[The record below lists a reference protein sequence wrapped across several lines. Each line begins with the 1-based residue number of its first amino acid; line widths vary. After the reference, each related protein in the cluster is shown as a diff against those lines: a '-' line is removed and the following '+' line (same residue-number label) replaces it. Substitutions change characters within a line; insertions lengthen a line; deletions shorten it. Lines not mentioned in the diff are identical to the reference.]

1 MPSSIKPEEILGVA
15 TRMDFGMKAPEGAT
29 LWEQLWAAES
39 IDNVIVSVGRAATR
53 LSTEPKETPPP
64 EFNVLDSLTPA
75 EQLNASDY
83 ALVKSEKELAEKR
96 LRISRE
102 LELRQQLGNGPLPT
116 LVASSIAVLT
126 DPTSYIP
133 IAGAVGKGGRLAK
146 MARVGAISAAEIAA
160 QEAALRATQET
171 RTIEESLTAVL
182 LGGAFGMGLGAI
194 VAGRGGARVAG
205 AVDKPSAA
213 RAVVQDALEPLRM
226 AEPKAAGAAPT
237 PPKLT
242 PEDTELAPAMGA
254 VTVIKNTLAKVGL
267 APASFHLMT
276 SRFHSARLAAMELV
290 DVGMTTKGMLKGRE
304 PPRAAEINIEAHQTA
319 IVRANQAIDLA
330 YLEHRQAGGR
340 MSRGDFEDSIWLA
353 WSRGDKFDDP
363 HVQKAA
369 NELRPVLTQY
379 ADAAR
384 AVNILEETT
393 VKTGKGY
400 APRFL
405 NQDLVKAD
413 LAKFKEIVLED
424 LKTKNPKEDT
434 VILRDMAQRIINTV
448 LSAPNGFIP
457 PNLKLKGPGPRGSL
471 KEKTWDIADEKIEKY
486 VVKNAKAVMAR
497 YIRTMAADIEM
508 AKQFGVVDPTE
519 TLTARIHDEAVAM
532 AEKAKTP
539 KESKQ
544 ILDESKTMIDVVG
557 RMVARVRGTN
567 MPVTPIFRNLSSAAR
582 SARNL
587 AFSIRL
593 GGVSLAS
600 IPDAGSI
607 VMKEG
612 LARTM
617 APVFA
622 DMLRGFKAIKMS
634 KREAQELGA
643 ALDAFNNDTSLK
655 RFGIESRNEFQTGW
669 EKVEQVTQGIASI
682 AAKLFLINPWNG
694 AMKSVVT
701 MVHGTRTL
709 RTAQKIARGEKLT
722 KFETLNL
729 ARTGLSQE
737 DAMRIADQA
746 EYWEVLGS
754 GVSQTILPNT
764 HLWKNQAAVE
774 AYRQATLRRT
784 RDLIITPGAGD
795 TPQWTQTTVGQS
807 IFQFKN
813 FSAASTTRLLV
824 SGLQARDMAAMNGAL
839 LMVGLGAMSVILRDI
854 ATNGEVKDRTPEQ
867 FIADAIDRS
876 GLASMFFEFNSLMD
890 KGLGISPVSLA
901 TGAEPSRFAGR
912 GLLEQLA
919 GPTAGMVTD
928 AAAVAAGLINGDV
941 TQSDLN
947 KLRRFIPLNNA
958 FYLGW
963 AFTKI
968 EQGIADA
975 FGLPEKQS
983 RPRPLAAGLPNQ

>member
-1 MPSSIKPEEILGVA
+1 MPGSIKPEEVLGVR
-15 TRMDFGMKAPEGAT
+15 TRMDFGMETPEGAT
-29 LWEQLWAAES
+29 LWEQIWAAENL
-39 IDNVIVSVGRAATR
+39 DNVIVSAGRAAGR
-53 LSTEPKETPPP
+53 LSTEPKKPPSP
-64 EFNVLDSLTPA
+64 DFNVLDRLTPT
-75 EQLNASDY
+75 EQLNAADY

-96 LRISRE
+96 QRIIRE
-102 LELRQQLGNGPLPT
+102 REMRQQLGDGPLPA

-126 DPTSYIP
+126 DPTSYLP
-133 IAGAVGKGGRLAK
+133 LAGAAGKAGKLTK
-146 MARVGAISAAEIAA
+146 IARVGAITATEVAA
-160 QEAALRATQET
+160 QEAALQATQET

-182 LGGAFGMGLGAI
+182 LGGAFGMGLGA
-194 VAGRGGARVAG
+194 VVVGRGGAKLAG

-226 AEPKAAGAAPT
+226 AEPQAAGSAPA
-237 PPKLT
+237 PRLT

-254 VTVIKNTLAKVGL
+254 VTLIKNTIAKIGL

-290 DVGMTTKGMLKGRE
+290 DVGLTTKGMLKGR
-304 PPRAAEINIEAHQTA
+304 PPPGAAEVNIEAHQTA
-319 IVRANQAIDLA
+319 VVRANQAIDLA
-330 YLEHRQAGGR
+330 YLEHKQAGGR
-340 MSRGDFEDSIWLA
+340 MARGDFEDAIWLA
-353 WSRGDKFDDP
+353 WSRGDTFAIP
-363 HVQKAA
+363 EVQKAA
-369 NELRPVLTQY
+369 RELRPVLTQY

-393 VKTGKGY
+393 IKTGKGY

-405 NQDLVKAD
+405 NQDLVKAEM
-413 LAKFKEIVLED
+413 AKFKEIVLED
-424 LKTKNPKEDT
+424 LKLKNPKEDII
-434 VILRDMAQRIINTV
+434 ILRDMAQGIIDTV
-448 LSAPNGFIP
+448 LGAPGGFIP

-471 KEKTWDIADEKIEKY
+471 KERTWNIADEKIEKY
-486 VVKNAKAVMAR
+486 VVKNAKAVMSR
-497 YIRTMAADIEM
+497 YIKTMAADIEM
-508 AKQFGVVDPTE
+508 AKAFGVVDPTE
-519 TLTARIHDEAVAM
+519 ILTARIHAEATAM
-532 AEKAKTP
+532 AERAKTP

-544 ILDESKTMIDVVG
+544 ILDESKTMVDMVG
-557 RMVARVRGTN
+557 RMVAQVRGTN
-567 MPVTPIFRNLSSAAR
+567 MPVSPVFRDLSAAAR

-593 GGVSLAS
+593 GGVLLAS

-612 LARTM
+612 LVRTM

-643 ALDAFNNDTSLK
+643 ALDATNNDTALK

-669 EKVEQVTQGIASI
+669 EKIEQVTQGVASL
-682 AAKLFLINPWNG
+682 AAKLFLINPWNST
-694 AMKSVVT
+694 MKSVVT

-709 RTAQKIARGEKLT
+709 RTSQKIARGEKLT
-722 KFETLNL
+722 RFETLNF
-729 ARTGLSQE
+729 ARTGLSRE
-737 DAMRIADQA
+737 DAMLIADQA
-746 EYWEVLGS
+746 KNWEVLGS
-754 GVSQTILPNT
+754 GASQTILPNT
-764 HLWKNQAAVE
+764 HLWENQAAVK
-774 AYRQATLRRT
+774 AYRQSTLRRT

-795 TPQWTQTTVGQS
+795 TPQWAQTTMGQS

-813 FSAASTTRLLV
+813 FSAASTTRLLL
-824 SGLQARDMAAMNGAL
+824 SGLQARDMAAMNGVL

-876 GLASMFFEFNSLMD
+876 GLASMFFEVNSLMD
-890 KGLGISPVSLA
+890 KGLGTSPVSLA

-941 TQSDLN
+941 TQSDLR

-968 EQGIADA
+968 EQGVADA
-975 FGLPEKQS
+975 FGLPEKQT
-983 RPRPLAAGLPNQ
+983 RARPLAAGLPSQ